1 MWVLFL
7 GQEDP
12 LEENGNS
19 PQYFC
24 LEDPMDGVA
33 LQITVHGVAKSLI

>member
-1 MWVLFL
+1 MWALFL

-24 LEDPMDGVA
+24 LEDPMDRVA
-33 LQITVHGVAKSLI
+33 LKVTFRGVAKSLI